1 MAAAIRYFELNTGA
15 KMPSVG
21 LGTWQSD
28 PGVVGQAVEFAIKVG
43 YRHIDCARIYKNE
56 KEIGEILKRLFK
68 DGVIKREELFV
79 TSKLW
84 NTDHSPEDVPVALN
98 KTLEDLQLDYV
109 DLYLAYSPLG
119 SPGTTW
125 LKSDVLKQPAV
136 ISVAEKL
143 GKTPAQVCL
152 RWGIQIGQ
160 SVLPKS
166 THEARIK
173 ENLDVLDWSIPD
185 DLFAKFSEIPQARLL
200 RGTSF
205 AHETYGPYRTLE
217 ELWDGEL

>member
-1 MAAAIRYFELNTGA
+1 MFL
-15 KMPSVG
+15 
-21 LGTWQSD
+21 LLSD
-28 PGVVGQAVEFAIKVG
+28 TF
-43 YRHIDCARIYKNE
+43 
-56 KEIGEILKRLFK
+56 LF
-68 DGVIKREELFV
+68 
-79 TSKLW
+79 
-84 NTDHSPEDVPVALN
+84 
-98 KTLEDLQLDYV
+98 Q
-109 DLYLAYSPLG
+109 AYSPLG

-185 DLFAKFSEIPQARLL
+185 DLFAKFSEIPQVNPFMVMAISFDIAEIELQICYLL
-200 RGTSF
+200 S
-205 AHETYGPYRTLE
+205 Y
-217 ELWDGEL
+217 